1 MISRRGLAI
10 AAAIMMLSVPAATHA
25 QQTSTEVAK
34 VDDGSIRDAVED
46 RLDFDPE
53 VPSDVITVYA
63 DDGIVTLTGATHE
76 LLTKDRATRIA
87 ETVRGVR
94 AVVNRIDVE
103 PVAARSDEELRG
115 DVREAILTD
124 PATDSYEIE
133 EAVDKGR
140 VTLTGTVDSWAERDL
155 AGKVAEGVTG
165 VTAIDN
171 RIDVRPAT
179 TRSDAEIQTD
189 VEERL
194 RWDVRVDG
202 GLIDTAVD
210 SGSVRLSGVV
220 GSAAEKRQ
228 AQLDAWVAGVTDV
241 DASGL
246 EVTAWAHEDE
256 LRVAPPTLASADIE
270 HAIQRALFYDPRV
283 ESTAVEADVAPDHT
297 VTLRGDVANLAAARA
312 ATRDAWNTTG
322 VRFVKDR
329 LKVRPEGAPVD
340 SVVSRAVERSLRR
353 DPYVDAA
360 DVSVDVH
367 DGAVRLEGEVDT
379 NLERARAD
387 EIASRATGA
396 RRVEND
402 LVVARPMPPLLFE
415 PFVDEFRPDDFTWY
429 HPTPVA
435 GRFSDE
441 NVKDQIEQRLFWSPW
456 VRASRVSVTVD
467 DGVATLTGVVDSY
480 REKERATES
489 AYEGGASLVE
499 NELKVRGQ

>member
-1 MISRRGLAI
+1 MISPGRLMVT
-10 AAAIMMLSVPAATHA
+10 AASMMLLVPVATHA
-25 QQTSTEVAK
+25 QQPK
-34 VDDGSIRDAVED
+34 VDDGSIREAVED

-53 VPSDVITVYA
+53 VASQVITVRS
-63 DDGIVTLTGATHE
+63 DDGIVTLTGVTHE
-76 LLTKDRATRIA
+76 LLTRDRAAHIA

-124 PATDSYEIE
+124 PATDSYAIDERVE
-133 EAVDKGR
+133 DGR
-140 VTLTGTVDSWAERDL
+140 VTLTGTVDSWAEKDL

-165 VTAIDN
+165 VTDIDD
-171 RIDVRPAT
+171 RIDVDASATRP
-179 TRSDAEIQTD
+179 DVEIQTD

-202 GLIDTAVD
+202 GLIDTGVD

-228 AQLDAWVAGVTDV
+228 AQLDAWVDGAVDV

-246 EVTAWAHEDE
+246 EVTAWAREDE
-256 LRVAPPTLASADIE
+256 LRVTPPKLSSADIE
-270 HAIQRALFYDPRV
+270 QAIERALFYDPRV
-283 ESTAVEADVAPDHT
+283 LSTTVEADVTPDHT

-322 VRFVKDR
+322 VRFVQDR
-329 LKVRPEGAPVD
+329 LNVQPESTPVD

-353 DPYVDAA
+353 DPYVDAS
-360 DVSVDVH
+360 DVWVDVD
-367 DGAVRLEGEVDT
+367 DGAVRLEGEVDN

-387 EIASRATGA
+387 EIASRATGV

-402 LVVARPMPPLLFE
+402 LVVAQPMPPLLFE

-429 HPTPVA
+429 YPTPVA

-441 NVKDQIEQRLFWSPW
+441 HVEDQIKQRLFWSPW
-456 VRASRVSVTVD
+456 VRASDVSVSVD
-467 DGVATLTGVVDSY
+467 GGVATLTGAVNSWT
-480 REKERATES
+480 EKAHATES
-489 AYEGGASLVE
+489 AYEGGASLVD
-499 NELKVRGQ
+499 NELSVNGQ